1 MSEQT
6 KDQPIVFAN
15 QQAFEEAVLKI
26 IEERLVI
33 RLDKKNQMY
42 DPSTTNIFTL
52 EIKSDDDSHKSTPFS
67 QVELYTKD

>member
-15 QQAFEEAVLKI
+15 QQAFEDAVLKI

-33 RLDKKNQMY
+33 QLEQKNQMY
-42 DPSTTNIFTL
+42 DPTTTNIFTL
-52 EIKSDDDSHKSTPFS
+52 EIKSAADSTKATPFS